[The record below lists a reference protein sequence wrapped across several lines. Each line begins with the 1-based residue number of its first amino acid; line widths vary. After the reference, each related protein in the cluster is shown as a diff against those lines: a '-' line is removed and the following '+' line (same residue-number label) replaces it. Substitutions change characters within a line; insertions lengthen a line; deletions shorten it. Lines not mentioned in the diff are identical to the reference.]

1 MHPPREEENGKSKV
15 SALSTRGTM
24 HLNSVLCSGLI
35 GGTASKYAYFS
46 MIPSFL
52 RFLQE
57 SSEAAALNKAEEL
70 AAALSE
76 KADEV
81 AQLQQT
87 VENNDAFAKQQLVV
101 FS

>member
-1 MHPPREEENGKSKV
+1 
-15 SALSTRGTM
+15 M

-35 GGTASKYAYFS
+35 GGTAGKHDNFSKHFPS
-46 MIPSFL
+46 IPSFQC
-52 RFLQE
+52 FLQE
-57 SSEAAALNKAEEL
+57 RVEAAALNKAEEL

-81 AQLQQT
+81 TQLQQT